1 MAWIELYLCIWTC
14 VPLLIYVQSKKQN
27 VMVPLMKKFYIANS
41 HKAFKIN
48 SHKALAKSKTT
59 QGI

>member
-1 MAWIELYLCIWTC
+1 M
-14 VPLLIYVQSKKQN
+14 LIYVQILNQN

-48 SHKALAKSKTT
+48 SHKALAKRKTT